1 MQYYNIKVAV
11 LLKNDTQAF
20 ENYEKISKL
29 ISASMLKEQ
38 TLKQLHEE
46 NRYKNYVFCNLYP
59 IEKDGVYKA
68 GNIYTF
74 QIRTIDFKLGLKI
87 KQVLNN
93 FQNEEFKVIVSD
105 LESSTQRKISTLATL
120 TPAIITSD
128 KGDYLINNDMQLV
141 KERILANAQ
150 KKYNQLYNEKIDM
163 DFIKSIKQTNNKP
176 IKIPYKN
183 INILGYKF
191 EIEVKDDP
199 ISQNLAYLILSVGLL
214 EKNAE
219 GFGFCKAK

>member
-29 ISASMLKEQ
+29 ISASMLKDQ

-46 NRYKNYVFCNLYP
+46 NIYKNYVFCNLYP

-128 KGDYLINNDMQLV
+128 KGDYLINDDMNLV

>member
-29 ISASMLKEQ
+29 ISASMLKDQ
-38 TLKQLHEE
+38 TLKQMHEK

-59 IEKDGVYKA
+59 IEKDGIYKA

-128 KGDYLINNDMQLV
+128 KGDYLINDDMNLV

>member
-11 LLKNDTQAF
+11 LLKNDTQTF

-29 ISASMLKEQ
+29 ISASMLKDQ

-59 IEKDGVYKA
+59 IEKDGIYKA
-68 GNIYTF
+68 WNIYTF

-105 LESSTQRKISTLATL
+105 LETSTQRKINTLATL

>member
-11 LLKNDTQAF
+11 LLKNDTQTF

-29 ISASMLKEQ
+29 ISASMLKDQ
-38 TLKQLHEE
+38 ALKQLHEE

-59 IEKDGVYKA
+59 IEKDGTYKA

-105 LESSTQRKISTLATL
+105 LESSTQRKINTLATL

-191 EIEVKDDP
+191 EIEVRDDP

>member
-29 ISASMLKEQ
+29 ISASMLKDQ
-38 TLKQLHEE
+38 ALKQLHEE

-59 IEKDGVYKA
+59 IEKDGIYKA

-93 FQNEEFKVIVSD
+93 FQNEEFRVIVSD
-105 LESSTQRKISTLATL
+105 LETSTQRKINTLATL

-141 KERILANAQ
+141 KKRILANAQ

>member
-20 ENYEKISKL
+20 ENHEKISKL
-29 ISASMLKEQ
+29 ISASMLKDQE
-38 TLKQLHEE
+38 LKQLHEE

-59 IEKDGVYKA
+59 IEKDGIYKA

-105 LESSTQRKISTLATL
+105 IESSTQRKINTLATL

>member
-29 ISASMLKEQ
+29 ISASMLKDQ

-105 LESSTQRKISTLATL
+105 LETSTQRKINTLATL

-163 DFIKSIKQTNNKP
+163 DFIKSIKQTNDKP

>member
-1 MQYYNIKVAV
+1 MQYYNIKVVV

-29 ISASMLKEQ
+29 ISASMLKDQ

-105 LESSTQRKISTLATL
+105 LESSTQRKINTLATL

-128 KGDYLINNDMQLV
+128 KCDYLINNDMQLV

>member
-29 ISASMLKEQ
+29 ISASMLKDQ

-46 NRYKNYVFCNLYP
+46 NIYKNYVFCNLYP

>member
-11 LLKNDTQAF
+11 LLKNDTQTF

-29 ISASMLKEQ
+29 ISASMLKDQ

-59 IEKDGVYKA
+59 IEKDGIYKA

-105 LESSTQRKISTLATL
+105 LETSTQRKINTLATL

-199 ISQNLAYLILSVGLL
+199 ISQKLAYLILSVGLI

>member
-29 ISASMLKEQ
+29 ISASMLKDQ
-38 TLKQLHEE
+38 ALKQLHEE

-59 IEKDGVYKA
+59 IEKDGIYKA

-105 LESSTQRKISTLATL
+105 LETSTQRKINTLATV

-141 KERILANAQ
+141 KKRILANAQ

-219 GFGFCKAK
+219 GFGFCKSK

>member
-11 LLKNDTQAF
+11 LLKNDTQAL

-29 ISASMLKEQ
+29 ISASMLKDQ

-46 NRYKNYVFCNLYP
+46 NKYKNYVFCNLYP

-105 LESSTQRKISTLATL
+105 LESSTQRKINTLATL

>member
-1 MQYYNIKVAV
+1 MFNIVSMYINKLTKDDVNNFALKKGANLSNEELDFTYLFIKKNWKDV
-11 LLKNDTQAF
+11 LKNPSIFD
-20 ENYEKISKL
+20 ID
-29 ISASMLKEQ
+29 
-38 TLKQLHEE
+38 
-46 NRYKNYVFCNLYP
+46 RYKGHYSNENF
-59 IEKDGVYKA
+59 
-68 GNIYTF
+68 
-74 QIRTIDFKLGLKI
+74 LKI

-105 LESSTQRKISTLATL
+105 LESSTQRKINTLATL

-150 KKYNQLYNEKIDM
+150 KKYNQLYNEKINM

-176 IKIPYKN
+176 IKIPYKS

>member
-20 ENYEKISKL
+20 ENHEKISKL
-29 ISASMLKEQ
+29 ISASMLKDQ
-38 TLKQLHEE
+38 ALKQLHEE

-59 IEKDGVYKA
+59 IEKDGIYKA

-105 LESSTQRKISTLATL
+105 IESSTQRKINTLATL

>member
-29 ISASMLKEQ
+29 ISASMLKDQ

-46 NRYKNYVFCNLYP
+46 NIYKNYVFCNLYP

-141 KERILANAQ
+141 KKRILANAQ

>member
-29 ISASMLKEQ
+29 ISASMLKDQ
-38 TLKQLHEE
+38 ALKQLHED

-59 IEKDGVYKA
+59 IEKDGIYKA

-128 KGDYLINNDMQLV
+128 KGDYLINNDMNLV

>member
-29 ISASMLKEQ
+29 ISASMLRDQ
-38 TLKQLHEE
+38 ALKQLHEE

-59 IEKDGVYKA
+59 IEKDGIYKA

-93 FQNEEFKVIVSD
+93 FQNEEFRVIVSD
-105 LESSTQRKISTLATL
+105 LETSTQRKINTLATL

>member
-11 LLKNDTQAF
+11 LLKNDTQTF

-29 ISASMLKEQ
+29 ISASMLKDQ

-59 IEKDGVYKA
+59 IEKDGIYKA

-105 LESSTQRKISTLATL
+105 LETSTQRKINTLATL

-199 ISQNLAYLILSVGLL
+199 ISQKLAYLILSVGLR

>member
-29 ISASMLKEQ
+29 ISASMLKDQ

-46 NRYKNYVFCNLYP
+46 NKYKNYVFCNLYP

-74 QIRTIDFKLGLKI
+74 KIRTIDFKLGLKI

-105 LESSTQRKISTLATL
+105 LETSTQRKISTLATL

>member
-1 MQYYNIKVAV
+1 MQYYNIKVVV

-29 ISASMLKEQ
+29 ISASMLKDQ

-105 LESSTQRKISTLATL
+105 LESSTQRKINTLVTL

-128 KGDYLINNDMQLV
+128 KGDYLINDDMNLV

-183 INILGYKF
+183 INIIGYKF

>member
-1 MQYYNIKVAV
+1 
-11 LLKNDTQAF
+11 
-20 ENYEKISKL
+20 
-29 ISASMLKEQ
+29 
-38 TLKQLHEE
+38 
-46 NRYKNYVFCNLYP
+46 
-59 IEKDGVYKA
+59 
-68 GNIYTF
+68 
-74 QIRTIDFKLGLKI
+74 
-87 KQVLNN
+87 
-93 FQNEEFKVIVSD
+93 
-105 LESSTQRKISTLATL
+105 
-120 TPAIITSD
+120 
-128 KGDYLINNDMQLV
+128 MQLV

>member
-11 LLKNDTQAF
+11 LLKSDTKTF

-29 ISASMLKEQ
+29 ISASMLKDQ

-120 TPAIITSD
+120 TPAIITSN
-128 KGDYLINNDMQLV
+128 KGDYLINNDMNWV

>member
-11 LLKNDTQAF
+11 LLKNDTQTF

-29 ISASMLKEQ
+29 ISASMLKDQ

-59 IEKDGVYKA
+59 IEKDGIYKA

-105 LESSTQRKISTLATL
+105 LESSTQRKINTLATL

-199 ISQNLAYLILSVGLL
+199 ISQKLAYLILSVGLL

>member
-29 ISASMLKEQ
+29 ISASMLKDQ
-38 TLKQLHEE
+38 ALKQLHEE

-105 LESSTQRKISTLATL
+105 IESSTQRKINTLATL

>member
-11 LLKNDTQAF
+11 LLKNDTKTF

-29 ISASMLKEQ
+29 ISASMLKDQ

-120 TPAIITSD
+120 TPAIITSN
-128 KGDYLINNDMQLV
+128 KGDYLINNDMNWV

>member
-11 LLKNDTQAF
+11 LLKNDTQTF

-29 ISASMLKEQ
+29 ISASMLKDQ

-59 IEKDGVYKA
+59 IEKDGIYKA

-105 LESSTQRKISTLATL
+105 LETSTQRKINTLATL

>member
-11 LLKNDTQAF
+11 LLKNDTQTF

-29 ISASMLKEQ
+29 ISASMLKDQ

-59 IEKDGVYKA
+59 IEKDGIYKA

-105 LESSTQRKISTLATL
+105 LESSTQRKINTLATL

-191 EIEVKDDP
+191 EIEVKDE
-199 ISQNLAYLILSVGLL
+199 SL
-214 EKNAE
+214 
-219 GFGFCKAK
+219 

>member
-11 LLKNDTQAF
+11 LLKNDTQVF

-29 ISASMLKEQ
+29 ISASMLKDQ
-38 TLKQLHEE
+38 TLKQMHEE

-105 LESSTQRKISTLATL
+105 LESSTQRKINTLATL

>member
-29 ISASMLKEQ
+29 ISASMLKDQ

-68 GNIYTF
+68 GSIYTF

-105 LESSTQRKISTLATL
+105 LETSTQRKINTLATL

>member
-11 LLKNDTQAF
+11 LLKNDTQTF

-29 ISASMLKEQ
+29 ISASMLKDQ

-59 IEKDGVYKA
+59 IEKDGIYKA

-105 LESSTQRKISTLATL
+105 LESSTQRKINTLATL

>member
-11 LLKNDTQAF
+11 LLKNDTQAL

-29 ISASMLKEQ
+29 ISASMLKDQ
-38 TLKQLHEE
+38 TLKQIHEE
-46 NRYKNYVFCNLYP
+46 NIYKNYVFCNLYP

-105 LESSTQRKISTLATL
+105 LESSTQRKINTLATL

>member
-29 ISASMLKEQ
+29 ISASMLKDQ

-59 IEKDGVYKA
+59 IEKDGIYKA

-87 KQVLNN
+87 KQALNN
-93 FQNEEFKVIVSD
+93 FQNEEFKLIVSD
-105 LESSTQRKISTLATL
+105 LETSTQRKINTLATL

-176 IKIPYKN
+176 IKIPYKS

>member
-29 ISASMLKEQ
+29 ISASMLKDQ

-46 NRYKNYVFCNLYP
+46 NKYKNYVFCNLYP

-68 GNIYTF
+68 GSIYTF

-105 LESSTQRKISTLATL
+105 IETSTQRKISTLATL

>member
-11 LLKNDTQAF
+11 LLKNDTQTF

-29 ISASMLKEQ
+29 ISASMLKDQ

-46 NRYKNYVFCNLYP
+46 NRYKNYVFCNLSP
-59 IEKDGVYKA
+59 IEKDGIYKA

-105 LESSTQRKISTLATL
+105 LETSTQRKINTLATL

-199 ISQNLAYLILSVGLL
+199 ISQKLAYLILSVGLL

>member
-29 ISASMLKEQ
+29 ISASMLKDQ

-105 LESSTQRKISTLATL
+105 LETSTQRKINTLATL

-150 KKYNQLYNEKIDM
+150 KKCNQLYNEKIDM

>member
-29 ISASMLKEQ
+29 ISASMLKDQ

-59 IEKDGVYKA
+59 IEKDGIYKA

-105 LESSTQRKISTLATL
+105 LETSTQRKISTLATL

>member
-11 LLKNDTQAF
+11 LLKNDTKTF

-29 ISASMLKEQ
+29 ISASMLKDQ

>member
-1 MQYYNIKVAV
+1 MQYYNIKVVV

-29 ISASMLKEQ
+29 ISASMLKDQ

-105 LESSTQRKISTLATL
+105 IETSTQRKINTLATL

-128 KGDYLINNDMQLV
+128 KGDYLINNDMNLV

-150 KKYNQLYNEKIDM
+150 KKYKQLYNEKIDM

>member
-29 ISASMLKEQ
+29 ISASMLKDQ
-38 TLKQLHEE
+38 ALKQLHED

-59 IEKDGVYKA
+59 IEKDGIYKA

-105 LESSTQRKISTLATL
+105 LETSTQRKINTLATL

>member
-29 ISASMLKEQ
+29 ISASMLKDQ
-38 TLKQLHEE
+38 ALKQLHEE

-59 IEKDGVYKA
+59 IEKDGIYKA

-105 LESSTQRKISTLATL
+105 LETSTQRKINTLATL

-219 GFGFCKAK
+219 GFGFCKSK